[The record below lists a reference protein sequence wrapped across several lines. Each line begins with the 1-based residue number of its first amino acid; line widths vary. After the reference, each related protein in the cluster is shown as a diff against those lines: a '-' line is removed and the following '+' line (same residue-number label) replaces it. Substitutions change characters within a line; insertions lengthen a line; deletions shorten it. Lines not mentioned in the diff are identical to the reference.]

1 MATGHF
7 DSVRELIAL
16 TFGVAPEAV
25 TRDTAREGCPG
36 WDSLGHLNL
45 MLALEDTFQL
55 TLSVD
60 EIGRLSSVA
69 AILDHLQAVGAP

>member
-1 MATGHF
+1 MDHF
-7 DSVRELIAL
+7 DTVRELIAL
-16 TFGVAPEAV
+16 TFGVAPEVV
-25 TRDTAREGCPG
+25 TRDSAREEFPG

-45 MLALEDTFQL
+45 ILALEDTFQL

-69 AILDHLQAVGAP
+69 AILDHLQAIGAP